1 MSRISKSPRGVG
13 RPLGR
18 GTRIVMSSL
27 IWLGVLAIAGEVAL
41 TWYPG
46 LLILPSA
53 PGLTY
58 SPYCGVWQGVRD
70 GHVKIERAQLAR
82 QIHEQSHLVK
92 TEGHFKLWSTP
103 KGEYWVPDTSDSI
116 LSILL
121 AQQQT
126 RIYGD
131 AETGGVRNG
140 DIVLDG
146 GAHIGTYVRT
156 ALEAGAST
164 VVAIEPSP
172 EALWSL
178 HRNFAEE
185 IAAGKVIVYEK
196 GIWDEEKTLLLYA
209 NGNGAAGD
217 SFLAEGLG
225 ARKIADIPVT
235 TIDRIVK
242 ELNLPRVDMI
252 KADIKGAGT
261 RMILG
266 AKETLRKYH
275 PRLVISTEEAPE
287 DPAAIRQAVMN
298 VDPGYQFRPGPCL
311 FTGRNELRNDT
322 IFFQ

>member
-1 MSRISKSPRGVG
+1 MSRIPKSFLSPGI
-13 RPLGR
+13 
-18 GTRIVMSSL
+18 RILLSS
-27 IWLGVLAIAGEVAL
+27 AIALGALVIVGEAAL
-41 TWYPG
+41 FSFPG
-46 LLILPSA
+46 LIILPSA
-53 PGLTY
+53 SRLTY
-58 SPYCGVWQGVRD
+58 SPYCSIWQSVRD
-70 GHVKIERAQLAR
+70 GSVKLERSRLASQIRDRSHV
-82 QIHEQSHLVK
+82 VK
-92 TEGHFKLWSTP
+92 TEGKFKLWSTP

-121 AQQQT
+121 AQQET

-131 AETGGVRNG
+131 ADTGGVRSG
-140 DIVLDG
+140 DIVLDA
-146 GAHIGTYVRT
+146 GAHVGTYVRT
-156 ALEAGAST
+156 ALEAGAKT

-178 HRNFAEE
+178 HRNLAKE
-185 IAAGKVIVYEK
+185 IAAGRVIVYEK

-217 SFLAEGLG
+217 SFVAEGVG

-242 ELNLPRVDMI
+242 ALGLPRVDII

-261 RMILG
+261 RMIRG
-266 AKETLRKYH
+266 ATATLRKYH

-287 DPAAIRQAVMN
+287 DPATIHEAVMK
-298 VDPGYQFRPGPCL
+298 VDSGYQFRAGPCL
-311 FTGRNELRNDT
+311 FTGRNEVRNDT

>member
-1 MSRISKSPRGVG
+1 M
-13 RPLGR
+13 
-18 GTRIVMSSL
+18 
-27 IWLGVLAIAGEVAL
+27 GVLVTAGIAAL
-41 TWYPG
+41 ISYPG
-46 LLILPSA
+46 LMMLPSA
-53 PGLTY
+53 SKLSY
-58 SPYCGVWQGVRD
+58 SPYCSIWQSVRD
-70 GHVKIERAQLAR
+70 GNLKLKRAQLAR
-82 QIHEQSHLVK
+82 QIREQSHVVK
-92 TEGHFKLWSTP
+92 TEGQFKLWATP

-121 AQQQT
+121 AQQET

-131 AETGGVRNG
+131 AETGGVKKG

-146 GAHIGTYVRT
+146 GAHVGTYVRT
-156 ALEAGAST
+156 ALEAGAKT

-178 HRNFAEE
+178 HRNLAKE

-196 GIWDEEKTLLLYA
+196 GIWDEEKRLLLYA

-217 SFLAEGLG
+217 SFLTEGLG

-242 ELNLPRVDMI
+242 ELNLPRVDII

-266 AKETLRKYH
+266 GTETISKYH
-275 PRLVISTEEAPE
+275 PRIVISTEEAPE
-287 DPAAIRQAVMN
+287 DPAAIRQTVMK
-298 VDPGYQFRPGPCL
+298 VDPGYQFRAGPCL
-311 FTGRNELRNDT
+311 FAGNEVRNDT

>member
-1 MSRISKSPRGVG
+1 MSRTPN
-13 RPLGR
+13 RPLSRGR
-18 GTRIVMSSL
+18 RILLSSA
-27 IWLGVLAIAGEVAL
+27 IGLGVLVTAGVAAL
-41 TWYPG
+41 ISYPG
-46 LLILPSA
+46 LVMLPSA
-53 PGLTY
+53 SKLTY
-58 SPYCGVWQGVRD
+58 SPYCSIWQSVRD
-70 GHVKIERAQLAR
+70 GDLKLKRAQLAR
-82 QIHEQSHLVK
+82 QIRDQSHPVK
-92 TEGHFKLWSTP
+92 TEGKFKLWSTP
-103 KGEYWVPDTSDSI
+103 KGEYWVPDTGDSI

-121 AQQQT
+121 AQQET

-131 AETGGVRNG
+131 ADTGGVKKG

-156 ALEAGAST
+156 ALEAGAKT

-178 HRNFAEE
+178 HRNLANE

-217 SFLAEGLG
+217 SFLTEGLG

-242 ELNLPRVDMI
+242 ELDLPRVDII

-261 RMILG
+261 RMIRG
-266 AKETLRKYH
+266 ATETIKKYH
-275 PRLVISTEEAPE
+275 PRMVISTEEAPE
-287 DPAAIRQAVMN
+287 DPTAIRQAVMQ
-298 VDPGYQFRPGPCL
+298 VDPGYQFRAGPCL
-311 FTGRNELRNDT
+311 FTGPNEVRNDT
-322 IFFQ
+322 VFFQ